1 MTASRRFLPLFLLV
15 VGFSCFGAAAPAD
28 LDAKHVVVYWEKGR
42 FGGWPANH
50 GMWCWGNEILVGF
63 SRGWYKDLGPKRHH
77 FDREKPEEHWLARS
91 LDGGETWALEHP
103 AEKGQLIPRGESL
116 HGVET
121 PGVAIP
127 ELQDCPGG
135 VPFTHPDFA
144 MTLRMSSVD
153 AGVSRFCY
161 STDRGHEW
169 KGPFRLPDFGF
180 KGTAARTDYLV
191 DGPDAC
197 TALLTAA
204 KADGK
209 EGVPF
214 CARTT
219 DGGKTWA
226 MVSRLM
232 KDPKGYAIMPAS
244 VRLGPE
250 EIYTVIRE
258 RDDTGAWLSAY
269 RTLDNGKA
277 WTREKNP
284 VDDCGEGNPGDL
296 VALPDGRLCLTYAVR
311 KAPFRMCAKVS
322 ADRGATWSP
331 ELVLR
336 DDGANR
342 DIGYSQSVVR
352 PDGRV
357 VTTYYFNTEAMG
369 PERGIMATLWTPPP
383 AE

>member
-1 MTASRRFLPLFLLV
+1 MTSLRLFIPLFLLAL
-15 VGFSCFGAAAPAD
+15 GFAGLGAAAPAD

-63 SRGWYKDLGPKRHH
+63 SRGWYKDLGPERHH

-91 LDGGETWALEHP
+91 LDGGETWTLEHP
-103 AEKGQLIPRGESL
+103 AEKGQLIPQGESL
-116 HGVET
+116 HGIET
-121 PGVAIP
+121 PGVPIP

-135 VPFTHPDFA
+135 VPFAHPDFA
-144 MTLRMSSVD
+144 MTLRMSSID
-153 AGVSRFCY
+153 AGVSRFYY
-161 STDRGHEW
+161 STDRGRDW
-169 KGPFRLPDFGF
+169 TGPFRLPDFGF
-180 KGTAARTDYLV
+180 RGTAARTDYLV
-191 DGPDAC
+191 DGPETC
-197 TALLTAA
+197 TVLLTAS

-214 CARTT
+214 CVRTT
-219 DGGKTWA
+219 DGGKSWE
-226 MVSRLM
+226 MVSRIM

-250 EIYTVIRE
+250 EIYTVVRE
-258 RDDTGAWLSAY
+258 RDDTGSWISAH
-269 RTLDNGKA
+269 RSLDNGRT

-284 VDDCGEGNPGDL
+284 VDDCGTGNPGDVVL
-296 VALPDGRLCLTYAVR
+296 LADGRLCLTYAVR
-311 KAPFRMCAKVS
+311 RPPFRMCAKIS

-357 VTTYYFNTEAMG
+357 VTTYYFNTKAMG
-369 PERGIMATLWTPPP
+369 PERGILATVWTPPA